1 MPVPPTTNR
10 LWTSVDRQSSNS
22 LHASPRLARFAG
34 GSLAALAL
42 VLGACQKPMV
52 DQQDAGALGGSGTVG
67 GPGQA
72 NVEAGERALDAGNNA
87 AALEEF
93 AKAIAINPTL
103 TDAHMGMGDIY
114 RTEGDYS
121 QAEKS
126 YARAAEL
133 APKNFDAQYYHGLML
148 HLLDRVTDAVGA
160 YLKAL
165 SINPQDFQTNLNLSV
180 AYYQL
185 GESNQ
190 AYTFGER
197 AVKLDPK
204 NGPARVNLAA
214 VYADLGRHEEAATEF
229 QQSFE
234 LVESTPRILLA
245 YAECL
250 KNLNRYGEMRSTLE
264 QLVKNQ
270 PSAAAW
276 ERLGYAQFKLSEFSK
291 AEESFDQSLKLD
303 ANYFPALNGL
313 GVCELNRYAWSNN
326 ADNEAKVRGLNALKK
341 SLMINRNQPSIEAL
355 IGRFH

>member
-1 MPVPPTTNR
+1 M
-10 LWTSVDRQSSNS
+10 
-22 LHASPRLARFAG
+22 
-34 GSLAALAL
+34 
-42 VLGACQKPMV
+42 
-52 DQQDAGALGGSGTVG
+52 GTIG

-72 NVEAGERALDAGNNA
+72 NVEAGEAAMDAGKNA

-114 RTEGDYS
+114 RQEGDYS
-121 QAEKS
+121 KAEKS
-126 YARAAEL
+126 YAEAARL

-148 HLLDRVTDAVGA
+148 HLLDRVTDAVSA

-165 SINPQDFQTNLNLSV
+165 SVKPEDFQTNLNLSV

-185 GESNQ
+185 GESTQ

-197 AVKLDPK
+197 AVKIDPR

-214 VYADLGRHEEAATEF
+214 VYADLGRHEEAVTEF

-245 YAECL
+245 YAESL
-250 KNLNRYGEMRSTLE
+250 KSLNRFGEMRSTLD
-264 QLVKNQ
+264 QLVKKA

-276 ERLGYAQFKLSEFSK
+276 ERLGYAQFKLSDFAK
-291 AEESFDQSLKLD
+291 AAESFETSLKLD
-303 ANYFPALNGL
+303 PDYFPALNGV
-313 GVCELNRYAWSNN
+313 GVCELNRYYWSNN
-326 ADNEAKVRGLNALKK
+326 SDNDARTRGLNALRR
-341 SLMINRNQPSIEAL
+341 SLAINHNQANIEAL
-355 IGRFH
+355 LGRFR